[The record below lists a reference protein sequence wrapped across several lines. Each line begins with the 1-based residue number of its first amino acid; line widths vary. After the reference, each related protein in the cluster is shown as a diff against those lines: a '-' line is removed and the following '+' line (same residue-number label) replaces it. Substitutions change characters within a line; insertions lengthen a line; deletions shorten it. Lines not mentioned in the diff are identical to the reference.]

1 MEQFT
6 DRIEAKERGEVDSAE
21 RVRIWNTYLKLTRS
35 HAQALFTINQ
45 PGKTI
50 QTSFSP
56 AGGTLSGE
64 QLEVLA
70 TLALCTLA
78 IEARANHLIAELVE
92 KGRISKAAGQ
102 AAERLP
108 PDEKWFL
115 LPVLARCRRPLNA
128 TSGPHQ
134 AIRQIVSHRNR
145 LVHVKYEKLVKKL
158 PSGSEVLKLFERFV
172 EAMEDMNAVLGRIRA
187 RRQAVLAIGRFAR

>member
-1 MEQFT
+1 MG
-6 DRIEAKERGEVDSAE
+6 KVNPAE
-21 RVRIWNTYLKLTRS
+21 RVRIWNTYLKLTRA
-35 HAQALFTINQ
+35 HAQALFTISQ
-45 PGKTI
+45 PGKPVR
-50 QTSFSP
+50 TSFSP
-56 AGGTLSGE
+56 AGGTLSEE

-92 KGRISKAAGQ
+92 KGRISEATGH

-115 LPVLARCRRPLNA
+115 LPVLARRRRPLNA

-134 AIRQIVSHRNR
+134 AIRQIVAYRNR
-145 LVHVKYEKLVKKL
+145 LVHVKYEQL
-158 PSGSEVLKLFERFV
+158 
-172 EAMEDMNAVLGRIRA
+172 
-187 RRQAVLAIGRFAR
+187 